1 MDLLCGRQLS
11 VVTSK
16 EVRQSPL
23 VKLLIGINDAN
34 LVAALNHP
42 GRLTV
47 EASLGVAHELI
58 LLFRHV
64 VPPALQELLS
74 LVLFLFT
81 FLGRGGRSHAC
92 QAGSEQRIDLR
103 MDAGRLLIP
112 IGFVSKCFVQLTP
125 NGGSKVGGFFEH
137 HDQRVGKA
145 LLEGRRVGVRGAG
158 IEETPHGL
166 DLLKQL
172 SCARHSC
179 QCTPKKV
186 RQCTRGA
193 VLMVQSGGA

>member
-58 LLFRHV
+58 FLFRHV

-74 LVLFLFT
+74 LVCFFLP
-81 FLGRGGRSHAC
+81 FLDEVGAATRVKLA
-92 QAGSEQRIDLR
+92 
-103 MDAGRLLIP
+103 
-112 IGFVSKCFVQLTP
+112 VS
-125 NGGSKVGGFFEH
+125 NAS
-137 HDQRVGKA
+137 
-145 LLEGRRVGVRGAG
+145 
-158 IEETPHGL
+158 I
-166 DLLKQL
+166 
-172 SCARHSC
+172 CAWMR
-179 QCTPKKV
+179 
-186 RQCTRGA
+186 A
-193 VLMVQSGGA
+193 VCSSP